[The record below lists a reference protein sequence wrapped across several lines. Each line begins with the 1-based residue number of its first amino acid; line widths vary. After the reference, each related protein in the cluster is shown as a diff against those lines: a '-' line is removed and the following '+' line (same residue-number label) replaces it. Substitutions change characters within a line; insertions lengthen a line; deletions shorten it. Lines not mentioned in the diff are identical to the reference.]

1 MKAAARRVIRL
12 GLRLFVVLALV
23 VSSLVAE
30 AQQAGPVRTIGT
42 LGHTK
47 ASSFEE
53 GLREL
58 GWVEGKNV
66 RFERRLSTDPKELAR
81 FAAELARMP
90 VDVIFA
96 GNAPA
101 TRAAV
106 EATRAIPI
114 ITVSADPVTTGVAA
128 SLARPGANVT
138 GVAYTQLTGKRL
150 ELLVQAVPTARRVA
164 FLSNPTNPNTREF
177 RREAQ
182 TVANALGIK
191 LLGFEVSVPDKI
203 GSVMAAVAKARPDA
217 FLTASDSLFFMIH
230 ERLIEAVARHR
241 LPAMWEFRGFV
252 EAGGLMSYG
261 ALPGEL
267 YRRAATYADR
277 ILKGTKPADLP
288 VEQATTFELAVNL
301 KTAHALNI
309 TLPSAVLLRA
319 DYLVQ

>member
-1 MKAAARRVIRL
+1 MMRESLMLIVL
-12 GLRLFVVLALV
+12 LALV
-23 VSSLVAE
+23 AASLVADT
-30 AQQAGPVRTIGT
+30 QSAGPVRTIGT

-81 FAAELARMP
+81 FAAELTRMP

-114 ITVSADPVTTGVAA
+114 ITVSADPVTTGVAS

-177 RREAQ
+177 RREAER
-182 TVANALGIK
+182 VANALGIK
-191 LLGFEVSVPDKI
+191 LFGFEVSVPDKI
-203 GSVMAAVAKARPDA
+203 ESVMAAVAKARPDA
-217 FLTASDSLFFMIH
+217 FLTASDPVFFLIH
-230 ERLIEAVARHR
+230 QRLI
-241 LPAMWEFRGFV
+241 
-252 EAGGLMSYG
+252 
-261 ALPGEL
+261 
-267 YRRAATYADR
+267 
-277 ILKGTKPADLP
+277 
-288 VEQATTFELAVNL
+288 
-301 KTAHALNI
+301 
-309 TLPSAVLLRA
+309 
-319 DYLVQ
+319 

>member
-1 MKAAARRVIRL
+1 M
-12 GLRLFVVLALV
+12 
-23 VSSLVAE
+23 SSLVAE

-42 LGHTK
+42 LGHTN

-66 RFERRLSTDPKELAR
+66 RFARRLSTDPKELAR

-106 EATRAIPI
+106 GATRAIPI

-128 SLARPGANVT
+128 SLARPGANV
-138 GVAYTQLTGKRL
+138 
-150 ELLVQAVPTARRVA
+150 
-164 FLSNPTNPNTREF
+164 NPNTREF
-177 RREAQ
+177 RREAER
-182 TVANALGIK
+182 VANALGIK

-217 FLTASDSLFFMIH
+217 FLTASDPLFFMIH

-267 YRRAATYADR
+267 YRRA
-277 ILKGTKPADLP
+277 
-288 VEQATTFELAVNL
+288 
-301 KTAHALNI
+301 
-309 TLPSAVLLRA
+309 
-319 DYLVQ
+319 

>member
-1 MKAAARRVIRL
+1 VKRREFIAAVGA
-12 GLRLFVVLALV
+12 GLLAAPLT
-23 VSSLVAE
+23 AE
-30 AQQAGPVRTIGT
+30 PQQAGPVRTIGI
-42 LGHTK
+42 LGHVAPT
-47 ASSFEE
+47 SFEE
-53 GLREL
+53 GLRAL
-58 GWVEGKNV
+58 GWVEGKNA
-66 RFERRLSTDPKELAR
+66 RFERRLSTDPKQLAR

-114 ITVSADPVTTGVAA
+114 ITVSADPVTSGVAA

-138 GVAYTQLTGKRL
+138 GLAYTQLTGKRL
-150 ELLVQAVPTARRVA
+150 ELLVQAVPPARRVA

-177 RREAQ
+177 RREAE

-191 LLGFEVSVPDKI
+191 LPGFEVSVPHEI
-203 GSVMAAVAKARPDA
+203 GSVIAAVAKARPDA
-217 FLTASDSLFFMIH
+217 FLTASDPLFFMIH
-230 ERLIEAVARHR
+230 QPLIEAMARHR

-261 ALPGEL
+261 ALPGDL

-277 ILKGTKPADLP
+277 ILKGPKPADLP
-288 VEQATTFELAVNL
+288 VEQATKFEFVINL
-301 KTAHALNI
+301 KTAMALGLTI
-309 TLPSAVLLRA
+309 PPSLLARA
-319 DYLVQ
+319 DEAIE